1 MPTISTASTTFENLN
16 ILKVDVGTNC
26 PCGGDTGTR
35 GANICFVLPSE
46 GSTDMRIRI
55 DGGAQVEAQSVELVF
70 GGDAECQTLIQSL
83 EFALDAL
90 KTFSAA
96 NTLSDC
102 KEIIE

>member
-26 PCGGDTGTR
+26 PCGGDTGHGGRTLLR
-35 GANICFVLPSE
+35 FTDE